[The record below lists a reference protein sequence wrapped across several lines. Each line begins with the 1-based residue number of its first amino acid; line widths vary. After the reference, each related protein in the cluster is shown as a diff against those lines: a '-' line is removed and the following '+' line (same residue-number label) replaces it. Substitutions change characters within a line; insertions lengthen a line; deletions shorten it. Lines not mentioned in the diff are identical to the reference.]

1 MVGIYRKLA
10 SIPTILPYIPI
21 LQLPI
26 NTRVYYSI
34 LSSNTFIDRYIGI
47 LGVPILVIGS
57 VGIEYR
63 YRDVVRYTILPSNRV
78 LPLGIPTST
87 GYLGIFP
94 KLPIDT
100 SI

>member
-34 LSSNTFIDRYIGI
+34 LYMDTCIDRYIGI

-63 YRDVVRYTILPSNRV
+63 YRDVVRYTILPSIYT
-78 LPLGIPTST
+78 LYAPIPPTYPWYT
-87 GYLGIFP
+87 PTLMVGKGC
-94 KLPIDT
+94 
-100 SI
+100 